1 MKYLK
6 FIGILLLVTI
16 LSGCAFDNPKY
27 ISLRNKPNLYYYSNE
42 IYEKI
47 KNNESY
53 SLKVFDVNFYE
64 YHDVPEEDEDIIP
77 SFLES
82 LNIDNYVSDL
92 SLEDEKVKYKLII
105 QFDNNSNDK
114 YVINVYDKNSASL
127 FPWDG
132 NLQEDMITMDNVP
145 IRDNIYSFCVYI
157 INKDN
162 SNN

>member
-6 FIGILLLVTI
+6 FIYILLLTTI
-16 LSGCAFDNPKY
+16 LSGCVFDDPKY
-27 ISLRNKPNLYYYSNE
+27 INLKSKPNLYYYSNE

-64 YHDVPEEDEDIIP
+64 YHDVPKEDEDIIP

-82 LNIDNYVSDL
+82 LNIDNYVSEL

-105 QFDNNSNDK
+105 QFDNDNNDK
-114 YVINVYDKNSASL
+114 YVINVYDKNSITL

-145 IRDNIYSFCVYI
+145 TRNNIYSFCIYI

>member
-6 FIGILLLVTI
+6 FIYIILLTTL
-16 LSGCAFDNPKY
+16 LSGCVFNNPKY
-27 ISLRNKPNLYYYSNE
+27 INLRTKPNLYYYSNE

-64 YHDVPEEDEDIIP
+64 YHEVSEKDEDILP

-82 LNIDNYVSDL
+82 LNNDNYVSEL
-92 SLEDEKVKYKLII
+92 TLEDEKVKYKLII
-105 QFDNNSNDK
+105 DFDDKSK
-114 YVINVYDKNSASL
+114 YVINVYDKNSITL

-132 NLQEDMITMDNVP
+132 NLQEDMITMNDVP
-145 IRDNIYSFCVYI
+145 IRNNIYSFCIYI
-157 INKDN
+157 INKTT
-162 SNN
+162 SNK

>member
-6 FIGILLLVTI
+6 FIFILLLVTI
-16 LSGCAFDNPKY
+16 LSGCVFDNPKY
-27 ISLRNKPNLYYYSNE
+27 ISLRSKPNLYYYSNE

-64 YHDVPEEDEDIIP
+64 YHDVPKEDEDIIP

-105 QFDNNSNDK
+105 QFDNNSDDK
-114 YVINVYDKNSASL
+114 YVINVYDKNSVSL

>member
-6 FIGILLLVTI
+6 FIFILLLVTI
-16 LSGCAFDNPKY
+16 LSGCVFDNPKY
-27 ISLRNKPNLYYYSNE
+27 ISLRSKPNLYYYSNE

-64 YHDVPEEDEDIIP
+64 YHDVPKADEDIIP

-105 QFDNNSNDK
+105 QFDNNNDDK
-114 YVINVYDKNSASL
+114 YVINVYDKNSVSL